1 MRGAAELSFAEE
13 VDVARLRHIRPRHY
27 GRIVAVIAILAFA
40 AFLIRAFAI
49 GRIDWSTTREY
60 LTWPSILL
68 GLVNTLWMSV
78 ACMAIGIVI
87 GVLCAVARGSPNPVL
102 RVVAIGYAWFFR
114 GTPVILQLLI
124 WFNLGLVFPY
134 LGIPGLFTVR
144 TVNVITPAIATLLGL
159 GLNEGAYASE
169 IMRSGML
176 SVDHGQYEA
185 SKAIGMSYLQSLRRI
200 ILPQAMRV
208 VVPAARQRVHRLD
221 QDHFAG
227 EHNRLQRRSSQ
238 CSGYL
243 LRQRQGDRT
252 PDGRRLLVSGR
263 RLDPLCRTSHAGA
276 PLRSR
281 ICERHKE
288 MTSHLVSAVK
298 VGKRFGAVQALE
310 DVTLDVEAGE
320 VVCIIGPSGSGKT
333 TFLRCIN
340 QLERIDSGALWLNGE
355 LTGYRRVGD
364 ALHPLSEKEIARQR
378 RATGMVFQRFNLFPH
393 MTALE
398 NVTEGPIQVL
408 KQKPS

>member
-1 MRGAAELSFAEE
+1 MEAGSQSLQGRQFRRWTCSLSGVSELRGAAELSFAEE

-49 GRIDWSTTREY
+49 GRIDWSTTREF
-60 LTWPSILL
+60 LTWPSILM

-87 GVLCAVARGSPNPVL
+87 GVLCAVARSSPNPVL

-208 VVPAARQRVHRLD
+208 VVPPLGNEFIALIKTTSLASIIGFSDVLRNAQDIYYGNAKVIELLMVAA
-221 QDHFAG
+221 FW
-227 EHNRLQRRSSQ
+227 
-238 CSGYL
+238 YL
-243 LRQRQGDRT
+243 VV
-252 PDGRRLLVSGR
+252 VSILSVGQAM
-263 RLDPLCRTSHAGA
+263 L
-276 PLRSR
+276 
-281 ICERHKE
+281 ER
-288 MTSHLVSAVK
+288 
-298 VGKRFGAVQALE
+298 RFGRGFASA
-310 DVTLDVEAGE
+310 A
-320 VVCIIGPSGSGKT
+320 K
-333 TFLRCIN
+333 R
-340 QLERIDSGALWLNGE
+340 
-355 LTGYRRVGD
+355 
-364 ALHPLSEKEIARQR
+364 
-378 RATGMVFQRFNLFPH
+378 
-393 MTALE
+393 
-398 NVTEGPIQVL
+398 
-408 KQKPS
+408 